1 MGRAFGAL
9 LLLLAI
15 AYGGRLIWDLL
26 SPMVPAL
33 TAVVLVVVL
42 DIAWPQSARDRA
54 ASAIAHSIC
63 SQQQPGVCSQP

>member
-15 AYGGRLIWDLL
+15 AYGARLIWDLL
-26 SPMVPAL
+26 SPVVPAL
-33 TAVVLVVVL
+33 TVVVVLVL

-54 ASAIAHSIC
+54 ASAIARSIW
-63 SQQQPGVCSQP
+63 SQRQPGVCSLP